1 MSQIKNFFLK
11 TKISWIFGLFVILI
25 SVYFLFANKYM
36 FIYNVGQSM
45 SPSIVDKS
53 LLVIEKK
60 SSLGK
65 GWEPDM
71 YDVVVFKT
79 EKEKLVKRVIGLSGD
94 SIEIREGE
102 IFLNKKSL
110 VDSFHGKVLYYR
122 VDENAN
128 ILQTVYINN
137 NKEIIPEGYVW
148 VIGDNRENSWFGL
161 IPVNQIIG
169 LVVW

>member
-1 MSQIKNFFLK
+1 
-11 TKISWIFGLFVILI
+11 
-25 SVYFLFANKYM
+25 
-36 FIYNVGQSM
+36 M

-79 EKEKLVKRVIGLSGD
+79 EEEKLVKRVIGLSGD

-110 VDSFHGKVLYYR
+110 VLLKPTPS
-122 VDENAN
+122 N
-128 ILQTVYINN
+128 IL
-137 NKEIIPEGYVW
+137 
-148 VIGDNRENSWFGL
+148 ENLS
-161 IPVNQIIG
+161 
-169 LVVW
+169 

>member
-1 MSQIKNFFLK
+1 
-11 TKISWIFGLFVILI
+11 
-25 SVYFLFANKYM
+25 M

-60 SSLGK
+60 SSLGN

-110 VDSFHGKVLYYR
+110 VDLFHGKVLYYR
-122 VDENAN
+122 VDENDN

>member
-11 TKISWIFGLFVILI
+11 TKISSVFVVIVVFL
-25 SVYFLFANKYM
+25 SVYLLFANKYA
-36 FIYNVGQSM
+36 FIYNVGHSM
-45 SPSIVDKS
+45 EPSFDNKAV
-53 LLVIEKK
+53 LVIEKK

-65 GWEPDM
+65 NWTPDK
-71 YDVVVFKT
+71 YDVLVIKNG
-79 EKEKLVKRVIGLSGD
+79 EEKLVKRVIGLPGD
-94 SIEIREGE
+94 TVEILQGE
-102 IFLNKKSL
+102 IFLNEKPL
-110 VDSFHGKVLYYR
+110 VDQFHGKVLYYR
-122 VDENAN
+122 VDENDN

>member
-1 MSQIKNFFLK
+1 
-11 TKISWIFGLFVILI
+11 
-25 SVYFLFANKYM
+25 M

-110 VDSFHGKVLYYR
+110 VDLFHGKVLYYR
-122 VDENAN
+122 VDENDN

-137 NKEIIPEGYVW
+137 NK
-148 VIGDNRENSWFGL
+148 
-161 IPVNQIIG
+161 
-169 LVVW
+169 